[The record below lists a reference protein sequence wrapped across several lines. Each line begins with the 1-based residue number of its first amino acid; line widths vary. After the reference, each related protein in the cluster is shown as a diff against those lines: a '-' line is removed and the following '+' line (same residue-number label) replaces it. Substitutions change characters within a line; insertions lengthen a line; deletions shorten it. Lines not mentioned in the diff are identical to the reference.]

1 MAKHLIIM
9 IGTRNKRGALGPAG
23 MKDSMGGMDDDSA
36 GPDAQDT
43 GGGGATCSIPM
54 DSLSADGTPPSVGD
68 TVKFSIEGIVQ
79 NVSGGNA
86 EITVN
91 TVNGEAVGG
100 NASPGSAGE
109 STSAMGDRLRK
120 QAG

>member
-1 MAKHLIIM
+1 M
-9 IGTRNKRGALGPAG
+9 IGTRSKRGALGPAG
-23 MKDSMGGMDDDSA
+23 MKDSMGAMDDDSA

-68 TVKFSIEGIVQ
+68 KVNFSIEGIVQ

-91 TVNGEAVGG
+91 SVNGEAVGG
-100 NASPGSAGE
+100 NDGSGTPGE
-109 STSAMGDRLRK
+109 STSSMGDRLRK
-120 QAG
+120 QAGANDAGY

>member
-1 MAKHLIIM
+1 
-9 IGTRNKRGALGPAG
+9 
-23 MKDSMGGMDDDSA
+23 MKDSMGAMDDDSA

-68 TVKFSIEGIVQ
+68 KVNFSIEGIVQ

-91 TVNGEAVGG
+91 SVNGEAVGG
-100 NASPGSAGE
+100 NDGSGTPGE
-109 STSAMGDRLRK
+109 STSSMGDRLRK
-120 QAG
+120 QAGANDAGY